1 LNKELLNRG
10 IPLKLKIV
18 YKDVDYIDE
27 SMRLVKSNLSLGA
40 MLAVAVLLLFLGSVR
55 SVLIIA
61 ISIPVTLVAVFIIL
75 KIFGRSINIISLA
88 GMAFAVGMVV
98 DNSIVI
104 LENIYRHLTM
114 RKGVFKAAYD
124 GAAEVWGAVL
134 ASTLTTL
141 AVFVPIVFIEEEAGQ
156 MFRDIAITISG
167 SIALS
172 LIVSI
177 TVIPTLTTLL
187 IRLNPG
193 EIYEPG
199 FLHRTLLRPIVLLG
213 SKILK
218 VYAALMRRLL
228 DKSVTDI
235 VGKIGVIGG
244 IIAVLIWSGTILP
257 EKDYLP
263 YGNTNMV
270 FMLIEPVAGVP
281 AETNMNY
288 FAPYEEKI
296 VGMEDVDRNFTVFAP
311 RFNGGGAIV
320 KKELA
325 SGQRGEV
332 KMAVKAREMGDEICE
347 TPGYRALTA
356 ILTSP
361 RWPEANSFFT
371 IAPPPLK
378 RGANTVKLRSISSIP
393 TIFSS

>member
-1 LNKELLNRG
+1 
-10 IPLKLKIV
+10 
-18 YKDVDYIDE
+18 
-27 SMRLVKSNLSLGA
+27 M
-40 MLAVAVLLLFLGSVR
+40 
-55 SVLIIA
+55 
-61 ISIPVTLVAVFIIL
+61 AVFIIL
-75 KIFGRSINIISLA
+75 KILGRSINIISLA

-98 DNSIVI
+98 DNSIVV

-193 EIYEPG
+193 EVYEPG

-228 DKSVTDI
+228 DKSVTGI

-244 IIAVLIWSGTILP
+244 IITVLIWSITILP

-281 AETNMNY
+281 AKTNMNY
-288 FAPYEEKI
+288 FAPYEDKI

-320 KKELA
+320 KREF
-325 SGQRGEV
+325 SFGT
-332 KMAVKAREMGDEICE
+332 AR
-347 TPGYRALTA
+347 
-356 ILTSP
+356 
-361 RWPEANSFFT
+361 
-371 IAPPPLK
+371 
-378 RGANTVKLRSISSIP
+378 RS
-393 TIFSS
+393 

>member
-1 LNKELLNRG
+1 MRDRTVRVKDFAIVEDSYKRTDSLVRISGQLSNGFGVIRKAGANVVATCNEAAKMVKVINKELRNRG

-27 SMRLVKSNLSLGA
+27 SMRLVKSNLTLGA

-75 KIFGRSINIISLA
+75 KILGRSINIISLA

-98 DNSIVI
+98 DNSIVV
-104 LENIYRHLTM
+104 LENIYRHLAM
-114 RKGVFKAAYD
+114 RKGVLKAAYD

-177 TVIPTLTTLL
+177 TVIPTLATLL

-193 EIYEPG
+193 ETYEPG
-199 FLHRTLLRPIVLLG
+199 FLHRTIFRPVVLLG
-213 SKILK
+213 SKVFK
-218 VYAALMRRLL
+218 VYAGIMSRLL
-228 DKSVTDI
+228 EKSTMGITAKV
-235 VGKIGVIGG
+235 GVISL
-244 IIAVLIWSGTILP
+244 IITGMLWSITILP
-257 EKDYLP
+257 KKDYLP

-270 FMLIEPVAGVP
+270 FMLIEPIAGVP
-281 AETNMNY
+281 AKTNMNY
-288 FAPYEEKI
+288 FAPYEDKI
-296 VGMEDVDRNFTVFAP
+296 VGMEDIDRNFTVL
-311 RFNGGGAIV
+311 R
-320 KKELA
+320 LDLM
-325 SGQRGEV
+325 EV
-332 KMAVKAREMGDEICE
+332 V
-347 TPGYRALTA
+347 
-356 ILTSP
+356 
-361 RWPEANSFFT
+361 
-371 IAPPPLK
+371 PL
-378 RGANTVKLRSISSIP
+378 
-393 TIFSS
+393 